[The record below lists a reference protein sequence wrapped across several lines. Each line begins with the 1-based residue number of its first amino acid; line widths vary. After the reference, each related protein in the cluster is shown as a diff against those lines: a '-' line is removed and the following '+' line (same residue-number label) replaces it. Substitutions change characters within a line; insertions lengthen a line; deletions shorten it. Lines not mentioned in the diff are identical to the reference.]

1 MVYDFFA
8 LVAFEQILRLVKSS
22 RYQQFYGDDPFN
34 PILTAYP
41 SATKAK
47 EQPEVHPMF
56 IFIRPKM
63 DVTVQPKWWQVTND
77 SAEMEL
83 IKETGK
89 YFQSQELLPGVM
101 LQNAVNISY
110 RQKHRF

>member
-1 MVYDFFA
+1 
-8 LVAFEQILRLVKSS
+8 
-22 RYQQFYGDDPFN
+22 
-34 PILTAYP
+34 
-41 SATKAK
+41 
-47 EQPEVHPMF
+47 MF